1 MAEIYGS
8 DAYSPQEV
16 ARKVEEVGVV
26 KARAPL
32 LEKFMLGVL
41 AGGFIS
47 LGGLFYTFVLIS
59 EPELGW
65 VAARLIGGIVFSVGY
80 IMAVLAGAEVF
91 TSNNLLAMTW
101 AAHKISMGD
110 LLRHW
115 AVIIMANFAGA
126 LGMVALFLLSDM
138 ASLAEGRLGEYAIR
152 IGVAKSELTFNEL
165 FGRAVLGNLCVCIAV
180 WVSMAGRSVT
190 DKVVAMILPLSALGA
205 LQLEHIVAIF
215 YYMPRTI
222 LLAWLQPELIPDGVS
237 IPGVCDFLRVAVP
250 VILGNVIGG
259 SFMVAFVYHI
269 IYRRQPS
276 QYPSRK
282 K

>member
-1 MAEIYGS
+1 MAEIYGF

-16 ARKVEEVGVV
+16 ALKVEEVGVV

-32 LEKFMLGVL
+32 LEKFILGVV

-47 LGGLFYTFVLIS
+47 LGGLFYTFVLIA

-65 VAARLIGGIVFSVGY
+65 ATARLIGGVVFAVGY

-101 AAHKISMGD
+101 AARKISIWD

-115 AVIIMANFAGA
+115 SVIIVANFAGA
-126 LGMVALFLLSDM
+126 LGMVALFLLSDL
-138 ASLAEGRLGEYAIR
+138 ASLGEGRLGECAIR

-180 WVSMAGRSVT
+180 WISIAGRSVT

-222 LLAWLQPELIPDGVS
+222 LMAWFQPEFIPEGVS
-237 IPGVCDFLRVAVP
+237 VPGVLDFIRVAFP
-250 VILGNVIGG
+250 VILGNIIGG

-276 QYPSRK
+276 QYPSRRK
-282 K
+282 